1 MNAHH
6 APAQGVRP
14 FRDMIPTPVQSFLS
28 AALSAL
34 PALPV
39 LPMLSILLV
48 AGCAVGPDYDRP
60 APPATPTEWNAAKT
74 RPEISPGVSGDAGRN
89 TTVPAAP
96 DGSGATRATVSAST
110 PDGQWWERMGDPL
123 LSELVAT
130 AVGHN
135 NDALIA
141 AANLREARAVV
152 GVARGA
158 LLPEAAAGG
167 SYERSRVSSNTLT
180 GQSLEMANMPVEN
193 DLYQAGF
200 DARWEIDI
208 FGGARRGVEAARAR
222 QQAAEAG
229 LSDVLL
235 SVAAETARAYVELR
249 GAQARLD
256 VAERNA
262 DAQRRTLE
270 LVRLRRDVGVA
281 SDMNVLQAEAQLR
294 RTEALVPPLRAS
306 TDASIHRLGVLCGQ
320 PPAALRD
327 RLAPRTPL
335 PSVPDLVPVGLPS
348 DLLLR
353 RPDIRRVEHELHAA
367 TADIGQRE
375 ADLFPKFSLTGS
387 YGLNSIH
394 FSDLFRDDSRAW
406 TIMPG
411 VRWAIF
417 EGGRTRAAV
426 AALEARREATLERWR
441 KTVLVAFEEV
451 ETSLARYA
459 ESFVERERL
468 SRSLEAQAEATRLA
482 KVRYAEGV
490 DDLLTVL
497 DAERRQL
504 EVEEALARSRS
515 GVLLQLVSLYKSLG
529 GGWVEG
535 IAGAGPDA
543 GADPAVAPTGS
554 EASGAAS
561 VTRTAGQAP
570 RQ

>member
-1 MNAHH
+1 
-6 APAQGVRP
+6 
-14 FRDMIPTPVQSFLS
+14 MIPTPVQSFLS

>member
-1 MNAHH
+1 MNAHR
-6 APAQGVRP
+6 APARQPRTLRDLFP
-14 FRDMIPTPVQSFLS
+14 FLTLS
-28 AALSAL
+28 VLVLSGL
-34 PALPV
+34 V
-39 LPMLSILLV
+39 LS
-48 AGCAVGPDYDRP
+48 GCAVGPDYDRP
-60 APPATPTEWNAAKT
+60 VPPAAPTEWSAAKT
-74 RPEISPGVSGDAGRN
+74 RPELSAAAGKDG
-89 TTVPAAP
+89 AAP
-96 DGSGATRATVSAST
+96 DGSGAARATVAAAA
-110 PDGQWWERMGDPL
+110 PDGQWWDRMGDPL

-135 NDALIA
+135 NDALMA

-167 SYERSRVSSNTLT
+167 SFERSRVSSNTLT
-180 GQSLEMANMPVEN
+180 GQSLQAARMPLES

-229 LSDVLL
+229 LSDVQL

-262 DAQRRTLE
+262 DAQSRTLD

-281 SDMNVLQAEAQLR
+281 SDMNVLQAEAQLQ
-294 RTEALVPPLRAS
+294 RTEALVPPLRAA
-306 TDASIHRLGVLCGQ
+306 TDAAIHRLGVLCGMA
-320 PPAALRD
+320 PAALRD
-327 RLAPRTPL
+327 RLAPRAPL
-335 PSVPDLVPVGLPS
+335 PAVPDLVPVGLPS

-468 SRSLEAQAEATRLA
+468 SRSLDAQAEATRLA
-482 KVRYAEGV
+482 KVRYMEGV

-515 GVLLQLVSLYKSLG
+515 GVLLHLVALYKALG
-529 GGWVEG
+529 GGWTEG
-535 IAGAGPDA
+535 AGGAGPVSAAAPSVDDA
-543 GADPAVAPTGS
+543 PGGTPAAAPAAGPAGTQS
-554 EASGAAS
+554 APQAAS
-561 VTRTAGQAP
+561 Q
-570 RQ
+570 

>member
-1 MNAHH
+1 MNTHH
-6 APAQGVRP
+6 VPARRP
-14 FRDMIPTPVQSFLS
+14 RHFRKMIPTPAQPLLF
-28 AALSAL
+28 AALPGVLAR
-34 PALPV
+34 PVLPV
-39 LPMLSILLV
+39 LLILAL

-60 APPATPTEWNAAKT
+60 APPAAPTEWSAATT
-74 RPEISPGVSGDAGRN
+74 RPEIAPKVSGSADKNGTATKDSDAPR
-89 TTVPAAP
+89 AA
-96 DGSGATRATVSAST
+96 VSAAT

-123 LSELVAT
+123 LSDLVAM

-167 SYERSRVSSNTLT
+167 SFERSRVSTNTLT
-180 GQSLEMANMPVEN
+180 GQSLEMAHMPVES

-262 DAQRRTLE
+262 EAQRHTLE

-281 SDMNVLQAEAQLR
+281 SDMNVLQAEAQLQ
-294 RTEALVPPLRAS
+294 RTEALVPPLRAAM
-306 TDASIHRLGVLCGQ
+306 DGSINRLGVLCGQ
-320 PPAALRD
+320 APAALRD
-327 RLAPRTPL
+327 RLAPRAPL
-335 PSVPDLVPVGLPS
+335 PAVPDLVPVGLPS

-406 TIMPG
+406 SIMPG

-451 ETSLARYA
+451 ETSLSRYA

-468 SRSLEAQAEATRLA
+468 TRSLQAQAEATRLA

-515 GVLLQLVSLYKSLG
+515 GVLLYLVALYKSLG
-529 GGWVEG
+529 GGWTEG
-535 IAGAGPDA
+535 AGGAGGAGPGSA
-543 GADPAVAPTGS
+543 AVSATPAVAQ
-554 EASGAAS
+554 A
-561 VTRTAGQAP
+561 AGQAGEASAEP
-570 RQ
+570 AGK

>member
-1 MNAHH
+1 MNVHH
-6 APAQGVRP
+6 TPARCVRL
-14 FRDMIPTPVQSFLS
+14 FRDMAPAPVQSFLS
-28 AALSAL
+28 AVLSAL
-34 PALPV
+34 PLVSMGLV
-39 LPMLSILLV
+39 LTLV
-48 AGCAVGPDYDRP
+48 GCAVGPDYDRP
-60 APPATPTEWNAAKT
+60 APPAAPTEWSAAKT
-74 RPEISPGVSGDAGRN
+74 RPEISSKAGDAGEN
-89 TTVPAAP
+89 ATSPTAFATP
-96 DGSGATRATVSAST
+96 DGSGSARAAVSAAT

-167 SYERSRVSSNTLT
+167 SFERSRVSSNTLT
-180 GQSLEMANMPVEN
+180 GQSLEMARMPIES

-235 SVAAETARAYVELR
+235 SVAAETARAYVDLR

-281 SDMNVLQAEAQLR
+281 SDMNVLQADAQLQ
-294 RTEALVPPLRAS
+294 RTEALVPPLHAAM
-306 TDASIHRLGVLCGQ
+306 DASIHRLGVLCGQ
-320 PPAALRD
+320 APAALRD
-327 RLAPRTPL
+327 RLAPRASL
-335 PSVPDLVPVGLPS
+335 PAVPDLVPVGLPS

-406 TIMPG
+406 SIMPG

-426 AALEARREATLERWR
+426 AALEARRDATLERWR

-459 ESFVERERL
+459 EAFVERERL
-468 SRSLEAQAEATRLA
+468 TRSLEAQAEATRLA
-482 KVRYAEGV
+482 KVRYSEGV

-515 GVLLQLVSLYKSLG
+515 GVLLHLVSLYKALG
-529 GGWVEG
+529 GGWPEG
-535 IAGAGPDA
+535 IVGAGPDA
-543 GADPAVAPTGS
+543 ADAPVVTPAGS
-554 EASGAAS
+554 EASG
-561 VTRTAGQAP
+561 GK
-570 RQ
+570 

>member
-6 APAQGVRP
+6 APARP
-14 FRDMIPTPVQSFLS
+14 GRRSGRL
-28 AALSAL
+28 LSAL
-34 PALPV
+34 AAILFLAL
-39 LPMLSILLV
+39 
-48 AGCAVGPDYDRP
+48 AGCAVGPDHTRP
-60 APPATPTEWNAAKT
+60 EPPAAPTEWSAAKT
-74 RPEISPGVSGDAGRN
+74 RPELAG
-89 TTVPAAP
+89 AAAK
-96 DGSGATRATVSAST
+96 GGAEAARATVTTAS
-110 PDGQWWERMGDPL
+110 PDAQWWDRMGDPL

-135 NDALIA
+135 NDALMA
-141 AANLREARAVV
+141 AANLREARAAV
-152 GVARGA
+152 GVAVGA
-158 LLPEAAAGG
+158 LLPEASAGG
-167 SYERSRVSSNTLT
+167 SLERSRVSSNTLT
-180 GQSLEMANMPVEN
+180 GKSLEMAHMPVES

-262 DAQRRTLE
+262 EAQRRTLN

-281 SDMNVLQAEAQLR
+281 SEMNVFQAEAQLQ
-294 RTEALVPPLRAS
+294 RTEALAPPLRAAV
-306 TDASIHRLGVLCGQ
+306 DASIHRLGVLCGMA
-320 PPAALRD
+320 PAALRE
-327 RLAPRTPL
+327 RLAPRAPL
-335 PSVPDLVPVGLPS
+335 PAVPDLVPVGLPS

-394 FSDLFRDDSRAW
+394 FSDLFRDESRAW

-441 KTVLVAFEEV
+441 KTVLVAFEDV

-468 SRSLEAQAEATRLA
+468 ARALEAQAEATRLA
-482 KVRYAEGV
+482 NVRYMEGV

-515 GVLLQLVSLYKSLG
+515 GVLLHLVSLYKALG
-529 GGWVEG
+529 GGWPEAPVDAAAPATARPAPAQGG
-535 IAGAGPDA
+535 IGG
-543 GADPAVAPTGS
+543 
-554 EASGAAS
+554 
-561 VTRTAGQAP
+561 
-570 RQ
+570 